1 MTATHDSLLFTAT
14 LDIPMI
20 CLYQGSGA
28 SNFEVLGH
36 PITPEDWAK
45 LRIAACRLLRR
56 RDFEHAAHLLED
68 IPFEV
73 RDGTND
79 FGDDFSLLYLV
90 APLDKYVDLSE
101 HETNKDSIQ
110 AFKVIAK
117 TITEIGPFIRFVAI
131 DLDVKA
137 SPTLVSNPNLA
148 ITSDVV
154 EQALKDAE
162 QLIATRGALSGVDR
176 AHTAFHG
183 YLKAVCSKSGISVSS
198 DLGITGLFKA
208 ISGSHPNLQEKGPQ
222 AEDIGKVARGIASV
236 LDALN
241 PLRNRATLAHPN
253 DSLLDEPEA
262 MLVINSIRT
271 LLHYLNSKLRS

>member
-1 MTATHDSLLFTAT
+1 M
-14 LDIPMI
+14 
-20 CLYQGSGA
+20 
-28 SNFEVLGH
+28 LGY
-36 PITPEDWAK
+36 PITPEDWTK
-45 LRIAACRLLRR
+45 LRVAACKLLSHRG
-56 RDFEHAAHLLED
+56 FEHAARLLED

-79 FGDDFSLLYLV
+79 FGDDFSILYLV
-90 APLDKYVDLSE
+90 APLEMYVALSE
-101 HETNKDSIQ
+101 HETNKASAQ
-110 AFKVIAK
+110 SFKVIAK
-117 TITEIGPFIRFVAI
+117 TISEIGPFIRFVAI

-137 SPTLVSNPNLA
+137 SPILVSNPNLA
-148 ITSDVV
+148 ITSAVV

-183 YLKAVCSKSGISVSS
+183 YLKAVCTKSEIPVSG
-198 DLGITGLFKA
+198 DLGITGLFKV
-208 ISGSHPNLQEKGPQ
+208 ICGSHPSFQAKGPQ
-222 AEDIGKVARGIASV
+222 AEDVGKVARGIASV

-253 DSLLDEPEA
+253 DALLDEPEA
-262 MLVINSIRT
+262 MLIINSIRT